1 VSTAAGI
8 ALATGRPTTALM
20 GDLTFLHDAS
30 GLVIP
35 TGEPVPTLRI
45 VVADDRG
52 GSIFALLEHGS
63 PERAGTFER
72 VFATPPA
79 WTWRA
84 RWLRVRVTGCRTTGA
99 RGGSRPALV
108 GHRVVVR
115 TARPRSA
122 GAPTP
127 TAQGAGSC
135 RGSVTCVA

>member
-1 VSTAAGI
+1 
-8 ALATGRPTTALM
+8 M

-72 VFATPPA
+72 VFATPPGVDVA
-79 WTWRA
+79 EVA
-84 RWLRVRVTGCRTTGA
+84 RGYGVRVTEV
-99 RGGSRPALV
+99 SDHPALV
-108 GHRVVVR
+108 AVLARPWSGIEVVVVR
-115 TARPRSA
+115 LDRAGRRADADRLRALARRAA
-122 GAPTP
+122 GL
-127 TAQGAGSC
+127 
-135 RGSVTCVA
+135 